1 MASRESSFDVKIWKV
16 DKRPR
21 AGGTSHR
28 LRWTVAGTRHTNT
41 FATAALAD
49 SERAALVSAAR
60 RGEAFD
66 VETGLPLSQV
76 PDERNTTWWE
86 WAQQFVDAKW
96 PDLAPRSRRSVAESL
111 MAPTLVLTASGL
123 RGEPTAK
130 ELRAAMFGWAFNT
143 SVREAGPPPV
153 ELMPAVRW
161 LKEHS
166 LSLVVLEDPVV
177 TRQVLESISR
187 TIKGTTAA
195 PTSVARK
202 RAVLHNALEMAVEHG
217 LLLVNPLDRV
227 RWRPPRV
234 NEVVDPRTMANPQQA
249 RALIEALRTVPGGRR
264 YMAFFG
270 TMYYSALRPSEAA
283 ALDVSAVDLPSE
295 GWGWLLLSRSN
306 AEGATAWTD
315 DGQRTARQLK
325 HRAQGEVR
333 KVPCPPA
340 LTALIHEHKTAFG
353 VSGSGQLFRGPYGGE
368 VASQTYNR
376 AWRNARKVALT
387 PAEAESPLAHRAYDL
402 RHSAVSTW
410 LAAGVDSAQVAAW
423 AGHSVAVLHRVYAH
437 VLSGRDD
444 HARQRIENLLDERT
458 D

>member
-1 MASRESSFDVKIWKV
+1 MEARESSFNVRVWKV

-21 AGGTSHR
+21 ASGTSYR
-28 LRWTVAGTRHTNT
+28 LRWAVADKRHTRT

-49 SERAALVSAAR
+49 SERAALLSAAR

-66 VETGLPLSQV
+66 VETGLPLARV
-76 PDERNTTWWE
+76 PDDRNTTWWE
-86 WAQQFVDAKW
+86 WSQQFVDAKW
-96 PDLAPRSRRSVAESL
+96 PDLAPRSRRSVAEAL

-130 ELRAAMFGWAFNT
+130 ELRSAMFGWAFNT
-143 SVREAGPPPV
+143 PVREAGPPSD
-153 ELMPAVRW
+153 ELLPAVRW
-161 LKEHS
+161 LEEHS
-166 LSLVVLEDPVV
+166 LRLVLLEDPLV
-177 TRQVLESISR
+177 TRQVLEAISR
-187 TIKGTTAA
+187 TLDGTTAA
-195 PTSVARK
+195 PTTVARK

-217 LLLVNPLDRV
+217 LLSANPLDRV
-227 RWRPPRV
+227 RWRAPRIS
-234 NEVVDPRTMANPQQA
+234 EAVDPRTMVNPKQA
-249 RALIEALRTVPGGRR
+249 KALIEALRTVPGGKR

-270 TMYYSALRPSEAA
+270 SMYYSALRPSEAA
-283 ALDVSAVDLPSE
+283 ALDVSALDLPPE

-306 AEGATAWTD
+306 AEVSGTWTN
-315 DGQRTARQLK
+315 GGERTARQLK

-340 LTALIHEHKTAFG
+340 LTALIHDHVAAFG
-353 VSGSGQLFRGPYGGE
+353 VSDSGRLFRGPYGGQ
-368 VASQTYNR
+368 VASQAYNR
-376 AWRNARKVALT
+376 AWRKARKAALT
-387 PAEAESPLAHRAYDL
+387 PAEVESPLAHRAYDL

-444 HARQRIENLLDERT
+444 HARLRIENLLDEQT